1 MQSLLLNLETEFYFL
16 TGMDLEGF
24 SGLVFGLLIFCLI
37 LFLIRFEKKRE
48 ALIHDVDFSNEIGNE
63 KIAKINLSR
72 SLIEMDQLDEAKR
85 LLQEVLEEAPTNEE
99 KKTVDQLLSKIG
111 V

>member
-1 MQSLLLNLETEFYFL
+1 MQSFLLNLETEFYFL

-48 ALIHDVDFSNEIGNE
+48 PLIHDVDLSNVGTATVTDNCEATMDVSVNQIPG
-63 KIAKINLSR
+63 ICLASSRVRMVFFISR
-72 SLIEMDQLDEAKR
+72 S
-85 LLQEVLEEAPTNEE
+85 
-99 KKTVDQLLSKIG
+99 
-111 V
+111 